1 MSDKDLTDATDNVNV
16 DITEDDSVHVD
27 DPDNDNDSEKYAQ
40 SHKTP
45 KKEYINTDTE
55 TDSEGTDTDFTDFT
69 RKTVDI
75 DAKISEEI
83 KKEFLNLESEHEFNE
98 HLQGKLD
105 KLNGRL
111 KKLQQKYYSY
121 KTWYD
126 RLNIMIIIIS
136 SVLSIIEALRNE
148 MIHMTDGNKTW
159 SVIFN
164 MVPLSISTFI
174 TGTAAVIQFQKYQE
188 KMENMQFT
196 KEKVIL
202 AISKLKH
209 VQEMI
214 WFSKPDE
221 FEKIKLKYL
230 HDIYTFYSESSSELE
245 RQLKSA

>member
-1 MSDKDLTDATDNVNV
+1 MSEENDAESLNGVEINIEEEKEIINDDNYHDNYSS
-16 DITEDDSVHVD
+16 DS
-27 DPDNDNDSEKYAQ
+27 
-40 SHKTP
+40 
-45 KKEYINTDTE
+45 
-55 TDSEGTDTDFTDFT
+55 DFT
-69 RKTVDI
+69 RKTIDI

-83 KKEFLNLESEHEFNE
+83 RKEFLNLENEYEFNE

-105 KLNGRL
+105 KLNIRL

-148 MIHMTDGNKTW
+148 LDHLTEDNKTL

-174 TGTAAVIQFQKYQE
+174 TGTAAIIQFQKYQE

-214 WFSKPDE
+214 WFSSGDE
-221 FEKIKLKYL
+221 FEKVKQKYIQ
-230 HDIYTFYSESSSELE
+230 DIYSFYNESSSELE

>member
-1 MSDKDLTDATDNVNV
+1 MSEENDTDSLNGVEIN
-16 DITEDDSVHVD
+16 IEEDQLSSKTPKKPKNLDFN
-27 DPDNDNDSEKYAQ
+27 DNDNDNFS
-40 SHKTP
+40 S
-45 KKEYINTDTE
+45 
-55 TDSEGTDTDFTDFT
+55 DSDFT
-69 RKTVDI
+69 RKTIDI

-83 KKEFLNLESEHEFNE
+83 KKEFLNLENEYEFNE

-105 KLNGRL
+105 KLNIRL

-136 SVLSIIEALRNE
+136 SILSILEALRNE
-148 MIHMTDGNKTW
+148 LDHLTEDNKTW

-174 TGTAAVIQFQKYQE
+174 TGTAAIIQFQKYQG

-214 WFSKPDE
+214 WFSNGDE
-221 FEKIKLKYL
+221 FEKVKQKYIQ
-230 HDIYTFYSESSSELE
+230 DIYSFYSESSSELE

>member
-1 MSDKDLTDATDNVNV
+1 MSDEDFTDATDNVNV
-16 DITEDDSVHVD
+16 DIAEDYSDHDDSVND
-27 DPDNDNDSEKYAQ
+27 DDSEKYAQ

-55 TDSEGTDTDFTDFT
+55 TNSEGTDTDFTDFT
-69 RKTVDI
+69 RKTIDI
-75 DAKISEEI
+75 DAKISYEI
-83 KKEFLNLESEHEFNE
+83 KKEFLNLESELEFNE

-159 SVIFN
+159 GVIFN

>member
-1 MSDKDLTDATDNVNV
+1 MSEEDFTDASNNVN
-16 DITEDDSVHVD
+16 IEI
-27 DPDNDNDSEKYAQ
+27 NDNDDSSTDNSEKYSQ
-40 SHKTP
+40 SP
-45 KKEYINTDTE
+45 KRENSINDDNSDT
-55 TDSEGTDTDFTDFT
+55 TDFT
-69 RKTVDI
+69 RKTI
-75 DAKISEEI
+75 DMNHKISDEI

-159 SVIFN
+159 GVIFN

-174 TGTAAVIQFQKYQE
+174 TGTAAIIQFQKYQE
-188 KMENMQFT
+188 KMENMLFT

-214 WFSKPDE
+214 WFNKEED
-221 FEKIKLKYL
+221 FEKIKQKYL
-230 HDIYTFYSESSSELE
+230 QDIYSFYNESSSELE

>member
-1 MSDKDLTDATDNVNV
+1 MSEENDAESLNGVEINIEEEKEIINDDNYSS
-16 DITEDDSVHVD
+16 DS
-27 DPDNDNDSEKYAQ
+27 
-40 SHKTP
+40 
-45 KKEYINTDTE
+45 
-55 TDSEGTDTDFTDFT
+55 DFT
-69 RKTVDI
+69 RKTIDI

-83 KKEFLNLESEHEFNE
+83 RKEFLNLENEYEFNE

-105 KLNGRL
+105 KLNIRL

-148 MIHMTDGNKTW
+148 LDHLTEDNKTW

-174 TGTAAVIQFQKYQE
+174 TGTAAIIQFQKYQE

-214 WFSKPDE
+214 WFSSGDE
-221 FEKIKLKYL
+221 FEKVKQKYIQ
-230 HDIYTFYSESSSELE
+230 DIYSFYNESSSELE

>member
-1 MSDKDLTDATDNVNV
+1 MDTTFSNIDVEIN
-16 DITEDDSVHVD
+16 DDGNDYGND
-27 DPDNDNDSEKYAQ
+27 DDNDSQ

-45 KKEYINTDTE
+45 KDMDSPSTDD
-55 TDSEGTDTDFTDFT
+55 DSDFT

-214 WFSKPDE
+214 WFSKEED
-221 FEKIKLKYL
+221 FEKIKQKYL

>member
-1 MSDKDLTDATDNVNV
+1 MSDEDFTDATDNVNV
-16 DITEDDSVHVD
+16 DITGNYSDHDNSVNDD
-27 DPDNDNDSEKYAQ
+27 DSEKYAQ

-45 KKEYINTDTE
+45 KKEYINTDSN
-55 TDSEGTDTDFTDFT
+55 SEGTDTDFTDFT
-69 RKTVDI
+69 DFTRKTII
-75 DAKISEEI
+75 DAKISYEI

-148 MIHMTDGNKTW
+148 LDHLTEDNKTW
-159 SVIFN
+159 GVIFN

-174 TGTAAVIQFQKYQE
+174 TGTAAIIQFQKYQE

-209 VQEMI
+209 VQEII
-214 WFSKPDE
+214 WFSNEKD
-221 FEKIKLKYL
+221 FEKIKQKYL
-230 HDIYTFYSESSSELE
+230 QDIYSFYNESSSELE

>member
-1 MSDKDLTDATDNVNV
+1 MDTTFSNIDVE
-16 DITEDDSVHVD
+16 I
-27 DPDNDNDSEKYAQ
+27 NDNDRDNSGNDRDNSGNNDDKDNQ
-40 SHKTP
+40 SYQTP
-45 KKEYINTDTE
+45 KEENMDSPSTDD
-55 TDSEGTDTDFTDFT
+55 DSDFT

-75 DAKISEEI
+75 DAEISEEI

-148 MIHMTDGNKTW
+148 LDHLTEDNKTW

-174 TGTAAVIQFQKYQE
+174 TGTAAIIQFQKYQE

-209 VQEMI
+209 VQEII
-214 WFSKPDE
+214 WFSKEED
-221 FEKIKLKYL
+221 FEKIKQKYL
-230 HDIYTFYSESSSELE
+230 QDIYVFYSESSSELE

>member
-1 MSDKDLTDATDNVNV
+1 MYNELNRCDDFIYFMS
-16 DITEDDSVHVD
+16 S
-27 DPDNDNDSEKYAQ
+27 
-40 SHKTP
+40 
-45 KKEYINTDTE
+45 
-55 TDSEGTDTDFTDFT
+55 
-69 RKTVDI
+69 
-75 DAKISEEI
+75 
-83 KKEFLNLESEHEFNE
+83 
-98 HLQGKLD
+98 KLD
-105 KLNGRL
+105 KLNTGL

-136 SVLSIIEALRNE
+136 SILSILEALRNE
-148 MIHMTDGNKTW
+148 LDHLTEDNKTW

-174 TGTAAVIQFQKYQE
+174 TGTAAIIQFQKYQE
-188 KMENMQFT
+188 KMENMLFT

-214 WFSKPDE
+214 WFNKEED
-221 FEKIKLKYL
+221 FEKIKQKYL
-230 HDIYTFYSESSSELE
+230 QDIYSFYNESSSELE